1 MRLSEVSL
9 PLHLRSSFL
18 RGENETSSQ
27 KYNLPIPGEGR
38 NSYWFLQLS
47 GNLAQETQKEGSS
60 SIFVA
65 HPSWKS
71 SLPVCK
77 QARRALA
84 AVFSV
89 IFVHRLLEADT
100 LLREAFLRRWN
111 AAQTRIAQ
119 RTNRPLR
126 IAIHPDDLQ
135 LRLANSINQQIQAVQ
150 EFLHDSQI

>member
-1 MRLSEVSL
+1 MRLREVSL
-9 PLHLRSSFL
+9 PRHLCSSLL

-27 KYNLPIPGEGR
+27 KYNLPIPGEDR

-65 HPSWKS
+65 HPGWRS

-89 IFVHRLLEADT
+89 IFVHRLRGRNP
-100 LLREAFLRRWN
+100 LREAFLRRWN
-111 AAQTRIAQ
+111 AAQARIAQ
-119 RTNRPLR
+119 RTNRLLC

-135 LRLANSINQQIQAVQ
+135 LRLANPLNQQIQATQ
-150 EFLHDSQI
+150 EFLNDSQI